1 MSLCAPIAE
10 KASITTVIVLANIAP
25 GHAISSIARSKAVIA
40 VDENR
45 AIMCYTTAMQIVAGW
60 LDHGLITEEDYL
72 KIDTIM
78 AEKFGV
84 SARSI
89 WRRNNLMFFRP
100 GGNMPA
106 TKGGLSDAENG
117 NTGSTA
123 ETG

>member
-1 MSLCAPIAE
+1 MMAIARS
-10 KASITTVIVLANIAP
+10 ADSPSIITETVPGSTAP
-25 GHAISSIARSKAVIA
+25 GYAISSSAKFKAVIA

-45 AIMCYTTAMQIVAGW
+45 VLMCYVTAMQVVMRW
-60 LDHGLITEEDYL
+60 LDRGLITEKDYL

-84 SARSI
+84 STRSI

-100 GGNMPA
+100 SGNMPA

>member
-1 MSLCAPIAE
+1 MDAP
-10 KASITTVIVLANIAP
+10 SVIMEIVP
-25 GHAISSIARSKAVIA
+25 GNTALVPVIKSSAMPKAVMA

-45 AIMCYTTAMQIVAGW
+45 ALMCYVTAMQIVGDW
-60 LDHGLITEEDYL
+60 LTRGLISEGNYSQ
-72 KIDTIM
+72 IDTIM

-84 SARSI
+84 STRSI
-89 WRRNNLMFFRP
+89 WRRNSLMFLQT

-106 TKGGLSDAENG
+106 TKGGFSDAENG

>member
-1 MSLCAPIAE
+1 METGRVS
-10 KASITTVIVLANIAP
+10 IAP
-25 GHAISSIARSKAVIA
+25 GYAISSIAWFKAVIA

-45 AIMCYTTAMQIVAGW
+45 VLMCYTTAMQIVAGW
-60 LDHGLITEEDYL
+60 FDRGLITEGNYSQ
-72 KIDTIM
+72 IDTIM

-84 SARSI
+84 STRSI

-117 NTGSTA
+117 NSGSTA
-123 ETG
+123 KTG